1 MLNRLTLTLTEKYS
15 HVAFILAVFLY
26 LFQNPMDADKMEQY
40 QLEIMG
46 GSVASYI
53 YNILNDLQGPNRPP
67 SSTKYITGSALS
79 LSLDNNTAFSTIIC
93 LSLSLVT
100 NDS

>member
-15 HVAFILAVFLY
+15 YVAFILAVFVYIL
-26 LFQNPMDADKMEQY
+26 QNPMDADKMEQY

-46 GSVASYI
+46 GSVATYI
-53 YNILNDLQGPNRPP
+53 YNILNDLQGPHIPP
-67 SSTKYITGSALS
+67 PSTKYITGSALS
-79 LSLDNNTAFSTIIC
+79 LSLLNNTAFSAIIF
-93 LSLSLVT
+93 LSLSLLT